1 MDVMVILI
9 TGGSGSGKSVLAER
23 LADVLQQ
30 DGKKYYIATMH
41 ASGPE
46 GLIRVERHRRQ
57 REGKGFMTLE
67 QETDLGKLCPALEQD
82 SLCLLE
88 CLSNL
93 AANEMFAKGV
103 RTAAEVVDKTGRE
116 LERLFA
122 AAGHVI
128 VVSCDVF
135 EGGMGYDGCT
145 PEYIEALG
153 RIQEQVARRAD
164 LVVEVAA
171 AQPIVWKWQKLWKQ
185 VTSCQ
190 S

>member
-9 TGGSGSGKSVLAER
+9 TGGSGSGKSAMAER
-23 LADVLQQ
+23 LADVLGQ

-41 ASGPE
+41 VSGPE
-46 GLIRVERHRRQ
+46 GLAKVERHRRQ

-93 AANEMFAKGV
+93 TANEMFTDGAQ
-103 RTAAEVVDKTGRE
+103 TAVNVAEKTGRE
-116 LERLFA
+116 LELLFDTVKQ
-122 AAGHVI
+122 VI

-153 RIQEQVARRAD
+153 RIQEETARRAD
-164 LVVEVAA
+164 LVVEVVA
-171 AQPIVWKWQKLWKQ
+171 AQPIVWKGQKLWKQ

>member
-1 MDVMVILI
+1 MNGMVILI
-9 TGGSGSGKSVLAER
+9 TGGSGSGKSALAER
-23 LADVLQQ
+23 LVGVLQQ

-41 ASGPE
+41 VAGEE
-46 GLIRVERHRRQ
+46 GLSRVEKHRRQ
-57 REGKGFMTLE
+57 RAGKDFLTLE
-67 QETDLGKLCPALEQD
+67 QETDIGRLCAALEQD

-93 AANEMFAKGV
+93 AANEMFANGA

-122 AAGHVI
+122 AAAHVI

-135 EGGMGYDGCT
+135 EGGAGYDGGT

-153 RIQEQVARRAD
+153 RLQEQIARRAD
-164 LVVEVAA
+164 IVVEVLT
-171 AQPIVWKWQKLWKQ
+171 AQPIVWKGQKLWKQ
-185 VTSCQ
+185 VAPCQ